1 VTDIQRNKQT
11 VVRPQD
17 LRTSTPLRR
26 PYPLN
31 FGLTFALK
39 GYSTSEYRYP
49 PKRLRRRF
57 VGANGER

>member
-26 PYPLN
+26 PYRV
-31 FGLTFALK
+31 TFALK
-39 GYSTSEYRYP
+39 GCSTSEYRYL

-57 VGANGER
+57 VGANGERWC